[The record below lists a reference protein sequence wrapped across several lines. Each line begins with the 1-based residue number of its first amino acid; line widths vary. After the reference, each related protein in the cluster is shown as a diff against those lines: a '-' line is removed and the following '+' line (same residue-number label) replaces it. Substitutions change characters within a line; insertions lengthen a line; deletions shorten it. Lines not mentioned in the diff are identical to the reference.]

1 MSCSVGLGR
10 VIFLY
15 NDDNMDITKIEELFP
30 NLEGELYHELATHAT
45 IRQVKAGETLLK
57 VGQTIRSTMLIVEG
71 IVKLYREDQE
81 GKEFFIYHLNAGQAC
96 SLSMVCAAKHE
107 TSEVLAKAL
116 TDATLLSI
124 PFEYMDKWMAKYKS
138 WYTFVITSYR
148 NRFEELL
155 RTIDAIAFSNMDE
168 RLTYYLQKQAD
179 ALGTNIKM
187 THQEIAND
195 LNSSREVISR
205 LLKKMETKGWLI
217 IHRNSIEWVKID

>member
-1 MSCSVGLGR
+1 
-10 VIFLY
+10 
-15 NDDNMDITKIEELFP
+15 MDIPQLKKLFP
-30 NLEGELYHELATHAT
+30 NLEDELYTEIVTHAS
-45 IRQVKAGETLLK
+45 IKHVHAGDILLK
-57 VGQTIRSTMLIVEG
+57 VGQTIRSTMLILDG

-168 RLTYYLQKQAD
+168 RLTFYLQKQAD
-179 ALGTNIKM
+179 ALGTNIKI

-205 LLKKMETKGWLI
+205 LLKKMETQGWLI
-217 IHRNSIEWVKID
+217 IHRNSIEWIRRD